1 MTQVLNVYQ
10 TSTKRKMLSSFISF
24 MLLAI
29 AFIVMAA
36 IRQKSGPG
44 ISAALGMAIA
54 FYFMT
59 FPKYSVLADQISFK
73 QVFKKINCPFNAG
86 TFQIVEKKG
95 IAAFLMAFKSSV
107 YVIEFTPNAQ
117 KPRKVI
123 IGGMLD
129 KTDIEAMFKQI
140 PESSK
145 IQ

>member
-1 MTQVLNVYQ
+1 MTHVISVYE
-10 TSTKRKMLSSFISF
+10 TPKKRKILSSFLSF
-24 MLLAI
+24 LLLAI
-29 AFIVMAA
+29 LFIIMTA

-54 FYFMT
+54 FYFIN

-73 QVFKKINCPFNAG
+73 QIFKKVSCPFNAG
-86 TFQIVEKKG
+86 TFKIVEKNG
-95 IAAFLMAFKSSV
+95 IAAFFMAFKSSV
-107 YVIEFTPNAQ
+107 HVIEYTSTDGKA
-117 KPRKVI
+117 RKVV

-129 KTDIEAMFKQI
+129 QHDLEAMFEQI